1 MNIHSKTCTWVYS
14 IIHNGQKV
22 VFIQQITINNRGKST
37 NTYNSVVEFK
47 KIYAKESARYKR
59 SSDFKNEPLSTFHT
73 LVMFTQRINAN
84 LRMMK
89 LPGCKVVKNLPA
101 NIGDAGD
108 MGLILGLG
116 KSHEEEMATHS
127 SILAWNIS
135 CTKEPGGLQSMGS
148 KRVRHDWAHTHT
160 NLKSIKLLGKTVV
173 TFG

>member
-89 LPGCKVVKNLPA
+89 LPGCKVVKNLLA
-101 NIGDAGD
+101 NAGS
-108 MGLILGLG
+108 LGQEDPLE
-116 KSHEEEMATHS
+116 KKMVTHS
-127 SILAWNIS
+127 SILAWKIPG
-135 CTKEPGGLQSMGS
+135 TEEPGGLQSMGS

>member
-89 LPGCKVVKNLPA
+89 LPGCKVVKNLLA
-101 NIGDAGD
+101 NAGS
-108 MGLILGLG
+108 LGQEDPLE
-116 KSHEEEMATHS
+116 KKMVTHS
-127 SILAWNIS
+127 SILAWKIPG
-135 CTKEPGGLQSMGS
+135 TEEPGGLQSMGS
-148 KRVRHDWAHTHT
+148 KRVGHSWATNTQHTQCIYIYIWTIRTHCT
-160 NLKSIKLLGKTVV
+160 A
-173 TFG
+173 